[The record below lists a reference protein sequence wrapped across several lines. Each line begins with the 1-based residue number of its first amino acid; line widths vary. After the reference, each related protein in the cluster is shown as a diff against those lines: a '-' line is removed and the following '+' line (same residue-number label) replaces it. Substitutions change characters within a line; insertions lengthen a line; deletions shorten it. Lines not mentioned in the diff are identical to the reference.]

1 MEVREALTEAGVIG
15 VTVTEV
21 KGCGWQKGHSD
32 IYRGAEYVVE
42 LLSKVKLE
50 LVVGDALCQVAV
62 DTILEAVHIGKIGGG
77 KVFVQ
82 GLESII
88 RTEGFNRLRPS
99 LYCGVFLALSIHLL
113 NLAVRNLGGRSLGR
127 HRHAGHGGP
136 RSADG
141 HRRYRRAETG
151 GRDPGSLNAIS
162 SKPGQGAAR

>member
-1 MEVREALTEAGVIG
+1 MEVREALTEAALVAS
-15 VTVTEV
+15 TVTEV
-21 KGCGWQKGHSD
+21 KDCGRQKGHSE

-42 LLSKVKLE
+42 LSKVKLE

-77 KVFVQ
+77 KLFVQ

-88 RTEGFNRLRPS
+88 RTEGFNRLGPS

-113 NLAVRNLGGRSLGR
+113 NLAVRNLGVRSLGR
-127 HRHAGHGGP
+127 HRHAEHGGP